1 MDYKKQSARTLGVK
15 SLYKYRSFDPDNTK
29 YIEPIFKNSEIY
41 FPFPSELNDP
51 FECQFQLTVADLNDL
66 EYKARHRHWAYE
78 VQKHLSPKVTAEEY
92 FKYHNTISFE
102 DHLARTESIRD
113 ETYKIINS
121 KWGIYSLSS
130 DPLSALMWAHYANN
144 HRGFCIEFSTDND
157 YFGRAWEVDYVRK
170 IKFLDIL
177 DDMNESSA
185 FNALLTKTVEWS
197 YEREYRLLS
206 NAMDEV
212 AGLPTQ
218 SRPKVSNFPV
228 KAMKSVI
235 FGARM
240 SEHDIYIV
248 CGWFGE
254 EHKHII
260 LKQVCLI
267 GDGSLAIKGI

>member
-1 MDYKKQSARTLGVK
+1 MDYKKQSARDLGVK
-15 SLYKYRSFDPDNTK
+15 SLYKYRGFEPDNTE
-29 YIEPIFKNSEIY
+29 YIEPIFKKNEIY

-51 FECQFQLTVADLNDL
+51 FECQFQLSVGDLNDL
-66 EYKARHRHWAYE
+66 EYKARHRHRAYE
-78 VQKHLSPKVTAEEY
+78 LQKHLSPKVTVEEY
-92 FKYHNTISFE
+92 FKFYSTIPFE
-102 DHLARTESIRD
+102 GHLARTESIRD
-113 ETYKIINS
+113 KTYQIINA

-177 DDMNESSA
+177 DDINESSL
-185 FNALLTKTVEWS
+185 FNALLTKTGEWS
-197 YEREYRLLS
+197 YESEYRLFS

-212 AGLPTQ
+212 EGLPTQ

-228 KAMKSVI
+228 KALKSII

-240 SEHDIYIV
+240 SKHDIDIV
-248 CGWFGE
+248 CGWLDE
-254 EHKHII
+254 EHKHIK
-260 LKQVCLI
+260 LKQVSLI
-267 GDGSLAIKGI
+267 GDGSLAIKEI